1 MNSFIDNL
9 CSADFWLRLVY
20 VLFFLRKQRLGMFFL
35 SLPVMIMLVV
45 TVTATV
51 AGKLDNASSEGD
63 GVRLKS
69 YSIALDSIA
78 KHPFLGFG
86 QQSGY
91 SKTEQDIFWYK
102 FYSSD
107 LGLIGTAF
115 KYGLIGASLYIFFS
129 VFIIQRLVRTIW
141 LYRRVYG
148 HNHALMVAICVVFI
162 ALFINILLNPALVYI
177 PGLTLAAFSI
187 GLTSS
192 WQHKMQRQLT
202 QAPHYSPLNSPQG
215 TA

>member
-1 MNSFIDNL
+1 
-9 CSADFWLRLVY
+9 
-20 VLFFLRKQRLGMFFL
+20 MFFL

-107 LGLIGTAF
+107 LGLVGTAF

-141 LYRRVYG
+141 LYRRLYG